1 VIGGE
6 ARRDLD
12 VLVEALARMD
22 PPAPRRTPPPLPADP
37 GFPER
42 EGKQE
47 IGIGVADYP
56 EIGEIRWIF
65 LTPSVPD
72 WRLVGQAGTGKTAA
86 LMAAAA
92 AAARAGRRVAVV
104 DGDGGWRGC
113 PWAQVADA
121 DDLEAVVRL
130 LREIQEG
137 VLILDGLDRMSE
149 EALER
154 LNLLLSDAPGL
165 DRLWIWTA
173 ARREISLRSLRGRPA
188 QVVLLAME
196 AREWEAL
203 AGRRPIPDGPFQ
215 GLWMDG
221 GEWRE
226 IVLRRALG
234 DPPPPA
240 PPLRRATDLPA
251 RWSALPPASW
261 DGTGWVLPLGWWD
274 ADLALATIR
283 LDPRRPALLVDPTLA
298 AARGLLG
305 RLAAQLAMA
314 ATRAVLWDPDGLL
327 EGEPGLEKV
336 ERLEDPEAFWAALET
351 AEAAGEA
358 WVGVIADADRFRM
371 DVGYGREPPI
381 AVRRPRRGALLAAGR
396 DSLGL
401 RGWRLAL
408 DPEDPRSVPPRL
420 AAAWPMAA
428 YLSAP
433 GEGAWVLL
441 PTSQ

>member
-1 VIGGE
+1 
-6 ARRDLD
+6 
-12 VLVEALARMD
+12 
-22 PPAPRRTPPPLPADP
+22 
-37 GFPER
+37 
-42 EGKQE
+42 
-47 IGIGVADYP
+47 
-56 EIGEIRWIF
+56 
-65 LTPSVPD
+65 
-72 WRLVGQAGTGKTAA
+72 
-86 LMAAAA
+86 
-92 AAARAGRRVAVV
+92 
-104 DGDGGWRGC
+104 
-113 PWAQVADA
+113 VADA
-121 DDLEAVVRL
+121 DDLEAAVRL

-203 AGRRPIPDGPFQ
+203 AGRHPIPDGPFR

-221 GEWRE
+221 GGWRE
-226 IVLRRALG
+226 IVLRRSLG

-261 DGTGWVLPLGWWD
+261 DGTGWALPLGWWD
-274 ADLALATIR
+274 ADLTLATIR

-305 RLAAQLAMA
+305 RLAARLAA
-314 ATRAVLWDPDGLL
+314 ASAQAVLWDPDGLL
-327 EGEPGLEKV
+327 EGEPGLEKA

-351 AEAAGEA
+351 AEVAGEA

-408 DPEDPRSVPPRL
+408 DPEDPRGAPPRL
-420 AAAWPMAA
+420 AVAWPMAA

>member
-1 VIGGE
+1 
-6 ARRDLD
+6 
-12 VLVEALARMD
+12 
-22 PPAPRRTPPPLPADP
+22 
-37 GFPER
+37 
-42 EGKQE
+42 
-47 IGIGVADYP
+47 
-56 EIGEIRWIF
+56 
-65 LTPSVPD
+65 
-72 WRLVGQAGTGKTAA
+72 VGQAGTGKTAA

-121 DDLEAVVRL
+121 DDPEAVVRL
-130 LREIQEG
+130 LREIREG

-154 LNLLLSDAPGL
+154 LNLLLSDAPGP

-173 ARREISLRSLRGRPA
+173 ARREVSLRPLRGRPA
-188 QVVLLAME
+188 RVVLLAME

-203 AGRRPIPDGPFQ
+203 AGRHPIPDGPFR
-215 GLWMDG
+215 GLWLDG
-221 GEWRE
+221 GEGRE

-240 PPLRRATDLPA
+240 PPLRRAADLPA
-251 RWSALPPASW
+251 RWEALPPASW
-261 DGTGWVLPLGWWD
+261 DGAGWALPLGWWD
-274 ADLALATIR
+274 ADLAPAAVR

-305 RLAAQLAMA
+305 RLAARLAA
-314 ATRAVLWDPDGLL
+314 AAARAVLWDPDGLL

-336 ERLEDPEAFWAALET
+336 ERLGDPEAFWAALEA

-358 WVGVIADADRFRM
+358 WAGVIVDADRFRM
-371 DVGYGREPPI
+371 ALGYGREPPA
-381 AVRRPRRGALLAAGR
+381 AVRRPRRGALLVAGR
-396 DSLGL
+396 DGLGL
-401 RGWRLAL
+401 RGWRLAP
-408 DPEDPRSVPPRL
+408 DPEDPRGAPPRI

-441 PTSQ
+441 PLQP